1 MAQISVQLF
10 AFLHKLRKIDVADG
24 ETVRDMA
31 GNSFNPSTYGSR
43 GNVGNVVSVSV
54 PELTPVS
61 YQYGTMES
69 KL

>member
-1 MAQISVQLF
+1 MADS
-10 AFLHKLRKIDVADG
+10 

-31 GNSFNPSTYGSR
+31 GNSFNPPTYGSR

-54 PELTPVS
+54 QELTPVS